1 MIFPKDPL
9 ERIHEGMEVVD
20 ATGTRLGTV
29 ARVQVAI
36 PEQPTHPPDSDLL
49 DDMAQIVPS
58 PPDMTEESNVEAVA
72 VSPFGHDPFELP
84 DLPEPLRDH
93 LRDTGFIEVD
103 GARLSPTQHYIPGD
117 HIQEITNDRLV
128 VRPWSQR

>member
-1 MIFPKDPL
+1 MLFSFSVGACSAAWPFHIVSEAGPRFSTSNRPSCREAAGLRTVDLWMIFPNDPL
-9 ERIHEGMEVVD
+9 ERVREGMEVVD

-58 PPDMTEESNVEAVA
+58 P
-72 VSPFGHDPFELP
+72 
-84 DLPEPLRDH
+84 
-93 LRDTGFIEVD
+93 
-103 GARLSPTQHYIPGD
+103 
-117 HIQEITNDRLV
+117 
-128 VRPWSQR
+128 